1 VREEPRNLEAEQCV
15 LGSCIL
21 STKASAKAIAT
32 LKPTDFWLP
41 QHQVIFAVITGI
53 IAQGREVD
61 FVTVRNALGDHLQDA
76 GGLDYLMQVAE
87 YVPSASNI
95 GTYADIVRD
104 KSTRR
109 AIIKSAKDVVN
120 QAFDEDIATS
130 DLVTTYGRTVSGLQS
145 GIVRQPMM
153 SIGDAMREW
162 DDQLLS
168 DTPTR
173 LYTTGFPSLDKMCGG
188 FGAGDQVIVGA
199 YSGMGKTAFGF
210 ESIMLSS
217 KKTNKPWVIF
227 SLEMNA
233 NQLVSRFVQS
243 RTGIGINRQRQ
254 REFTD
259 QDYTLM
265 SGYLE
270 EFYKLPIYIVDSGQ
284 VTPSI
289 IRARLME
296 VVEKHGDVAGFM
308 IDYLGMAVKTTNS
321 QQRASAVEQYC
332 FDTKGLAK
340 EFNCTSL
347 ILSQLAR
354 DSVRSETRTPEA
366 PSLYHLKESGGIEAS
381 ADIVLGLHRPE
392 YWEAKRDGRKEHKA
406 PAYVHVLK
414 QRYGATGV
422 VDLEFTPWQARWH
435 EQS

>member
-1 VREEPRNLEAEQCV
+1 MREEPRNLEAEQCV

-21 STKASAKAIAT
+21 SSKASAKALAV

-41 QHQVIFAVITGI
+41 QHQVIFAVIKGLVSQ
-53 IAQGREVD
+53 AREVD
-61 FVTVRNALGDHLQDA
+61 FVTVRDALGDHLQDA
-76 GGLDYLMQVAE
+76 GGIDYLMQVAE
-87 YVPSASNI
+87 YVPSAENV
-95 GTYADIVRD
+95 GAYADIVRD
-104 KSTRR
+104 KSVRR
-109 AIIKSAKDVVN
+109 SIIQTAKDTVN
-120 QAFDEDIATS
+120 QALDDDIATA
-130 DLVTTYGRTVSGLQS
+130 DLMTNYGRAVSTIQS
-145 GIVRQPMM
+145 GNVRNPMV

-162 DDQLLS
+162 DEELLS
-168 DTPTR
+168 DTPAR

-217 KKTNKPWVIF
+217 KRTNKPWVIF

-233 NQLVSRFVQS
+233 HQLVSRFVQS

-254 REFTD
+254 RQFNE

-265 SGYLE
+265 SSYLE
-270 EFYKLPIYIVDSGQ
+270 DFYKLPIYIVDSGQ
-284 VTPSI
+284 VTPSV
-289 IRARLME
+289 IRSRLLE
-296 VVEKHGDVAGFM
+296 VSERHGDVAGFM
-308 IDYLGMAVKTTNS
+308 IDYLGMAVKTTNT

-332 FDTKGLAK
+332 FDTKGIAK

-354 DSVRSETRTPEA
+354 DSVRSETRTPEP

-392 YWEAKRDGRKEHKA
+392 YWEAKRDGRKENKA